1 MSRRKDRERFG
12 AMKRLNPD
20 YQGFRGYGEA
30 ASGSAS
36 VPLETAVCSICGRRR
51 NVAVGVALEEGESY
65 VCLSCREEQ
74 EALDVQ
80 QDAVTEEEGEEEEEE
95 EVVGS

>member
-1 MSRRKDRERFG
+1 MSRRKDRDRFE

-30 ASGSAS
+30 ASGSGS
-36 VPLETAVCSICGRRR
+36 VPLETATCSICGRRR
-51 NVAVGVALEEGESY
+51 NVAIGVALEEGESY

-74 EALDVQ
+74 EALDAQ
-80 QDAVTEEEGEEEEEE
+80 ADAVTEGEE

>member
-1 MSRRKDRERFG
+1 MSRRKDRERFD
-12 AMKRLNPD
+12 ALKRLNPD

-30 ASGSAS
+30 ASGSGS
-36 VPLETAVCSICGRRR
+36 VPLETTVCSICGRRR
-51 NVAVGVALEEGESY
+51 NVAVGLALEEGESY

-74 EALDVQ
+74 EALDA
-80 QDAVTEEEGEEEEEE
+80 QDDGVTEGEE